1 MAAYT
6 VYLRRDRNSPVTRVT
21 IRAVSVAAIPAVV
34 PPGAL
39 YSFVAPI
46 RGGQRKEDRNGSAAP
61 RIASPDIETVFASA
75 ASAGSFITVQRMSP
89 GVAGCNR
96 VQSRR

>member
-6 VYLRRDRNSPVTRVT
+6 VYLRRDRDSPVTRVT
-21 IRAVSVAAIPAVV
+21 IRAASVAALPMIV

-46 RGGQRKEDRNGSAAP
+46 RGGQRKENTNGTAAS
-61 RIASPDIETVFASA
+61 RTSSHTFETVFASA
-75 ASAGSFITVQRMSP
+75 ASAGPFITIQRMPP
-89 GVAGCNR
+89 GVAGCER
-96 VQSRR
+96 ISSRR